1 MLVLPTSK
9 TIHETL
15 SEMSTSSTAAW
26 LLLFTVILG
35 VCVWCWREMRAL
47 RRMPDRTATTAEKYV
62 LPVRSV
68 LYAPLANIPITALLG
83 YSPYSDIFSIIGH
96 GLVAAAIFTFLFYLA
111 VALFGVPLYFLLLRF
126 NMLNIWT
133 ISLFGAGI
141 PLAWLARDPDLNQ
154 ALLLVTASLA
164 VSITAFIL
172 RPRPPI

>member
-1 MLVLPTSK
+1 MRLVLARDARLA
-9 TIHETL
+9 ED
-15 SEMSTSSTAAW
+15 A
-26 LLLFTVILG
+26 
-35 VCVWCWREMRAL
+35 
-47 RRMPDRTATTAEKYV
+47 DRTAATAEKYV

-96 GLVAAAIFTFLFYLA
+96 GLVAAARFTFLFYLA

-154 ALLLVTASLA
+154 TLLLLLVTASLA
-164 VSITAFIL
+164 VSVTAFIL
-172 RPRPPI
+172 RPKPPI

>member
-1 MLVLPTSK
+1 
-9 TIHETL
+9 
-15 SEMSTSSTAAW
+15 
-26 LLLFTVILG
+26 
-35 VCVWCWREMRAL
+35 MRAL
-47 RRMPDRTATTAEKYV
+47 RRMPDRTTTTAEKYV

-96 GLVAAAIFTFLFYLA
+96 GLVAAARFTFLFYLA

-154 ALLLVTASLA
+154 TLLLLLVTASLA
-164 VSITAFIL
+164 VSVTAFIL

>member
-1 MLVLPTSK
+1 VRLVLARDARLA
-9 TIHETL
+9 ED
-15 SEMSTSSTAAW
+15 A
-26 LLLFTVILG
+26 
-35 VCVWCWREMRAL
+35 
-47 RRMPDRTATTAEKYV
+47 DRTAATAEKYV

-96 GLVAAAIFTFLFYLA
+96 GLVAAARFTFLFYLA

-154 ALLLVTASLA
+154 TLLLLLVTASLA
-164 VSITAFIL
+164 VSVTAFIL
-172 RPRPPI
+172 RPKPPI